1 MQRLRQA
8 KQTESH
14 QVDSKGDQESEE
26 DDAEWYKQE
35 VGVDPDPGRP
45 FLLTMQIPSIT
56 VQICF

>member
-14 QVDSKGDQESEE
+14 RVDNKESED

-35 VGVDPDPGRP
+35 VGVDPDPGKP
-45 FLLTMQIPSIT
+45 SCSPCKSSSIT
-56 VQICF
+56 VQICS